1 MSRAAPAPAVTVA
14 GNVEGDII
22 VGNHN
27 FKVNTNYGTI
37 VYQQAPPQVRMRDMA
52 PQPPRAP
59 RGFVDRAGEIGQLG
73 RAIAAREA
81 ATLFGP
87 DGAGKSALLRQVAAS
102 EAARA
107 MPHGV
112 VLLEGVDE
120 AGQALGPADVVQ
132 RLFDALF
139 ESRPR
144 LKVDA
149 TTARTYLSNTQPL
162 VILNGI
168 RLPAGIAA
176 ALPDLFPQ
184 GALLIESSDAP
195 VGEATQP
202 VRLGP
207 LPRDDAMQLLAARAN
222 LTNADRKAL
231 DALCALLADMPLAIV
246 VAANAIRESNLPLE
260 RARQVIAAAHP
271 FSSDSLRAGIE
282 RAYALA
288 KSTLSPN
295 EKQVMDLA
303 SVAPGATVD
312 ADYLR
317 RALNNPAWFDAA
329 LNRLQALG
337 LLPANS
343 PRLRLLPGLRAAARA
358 GVDEAAVRERLLAYL
373 VAALPGQSLDWA
385 FCADELGNILTSIE
399 WAVAQG
405 RWAQAIQLG
414 RAIDAYLTL
423 HGLWDAWRDTLNRIL
438 QAARRGGDRANE
450 AWALHQLGT
459 HAIGAGQTTQ
469 AIDLLRQALDLRRA
483 LRDTVGMAYTQHNL
497 DLLVPP
503 APPARGEPEPRPRP
517 RPQSPRPRGGGALR
531 ALTWLILLSV
541 AAVVIYLL
549 LNPPGPAAAP
559 PAEPPRD
566 REIYELFSVDHEF
579 NVTGML
585 ERTGQWSGNVTLIP
599 SGGQAPYTYESEL
612 GGATEFGAHTYQIG
626 ATNCEPFTFR
636 ARILSSDGQ
645 ERFVEETFRPPEC
658 EGREPARPVVRWF
671 FLHLTSLPGEDPRI
685 REALFLAVDH
695 QRVIDSLGVEFDFQD
710 VDGTLKRF
718 PYEPEKSREILAAAG
733 APFSVRISYYY
744 LGDPVAAEVAVKV
757 AEYLAE
763 MFAQVE
769 VSPEMIGEDTPDP
782 SAYTGDIAVVV
793 NP

>member
-1 MSRAAPAPAVTVA
+1 MSRAAPAPALTVA
-14 GNVEGDII
+14 GNVEGDVI
-22 VGNHN
+22 VGHHN

-37 VYQQAPPQVRMRDMA
+37 VYQQAPPQVRQRDMA

-81 ATLFGP
+81 VTLFGP

-112 VLLEGVDE
+112 VLLESVDE
-120 AGQALGPADVVQ
+120 AGQALGPADVVH

-139 ESRPR
+139 ESHPR

-162 VILNGI
+162 VVLDGL
-168 RLPAGIAA
+168 RLPASAVNG
-176 ALPDLFPQ
+176 LPNLFPQ
-184 GALLIESSDAP
+184 GALLIESAQTPAGD
-195 VGEATQP
+195 ATQP

-207 LPRDDAMQLLAARAN
+207 LPRDEAIQLLAARAN
-222 LTNADRKAL
+222 LADADRKAL

-246 VAANAIRESNLPLE
+246 VAAYAIRESNLPLQSAQQVAAG
-260 RARQVIAAAHP
+260 ARP
-271 FSSDSLRAGIE
+271 SSSDPLSAGVE

-295 EKQVMDLA
+295 EKQLMDLA
-303 SVAPGATVD
+303 AAAPGVTVD

-317 RALNNPAWFDAA
+317 RALNKPAWFDAA

-343 PRLRLLPGLRAAARA
+343 PRLRIQPGLRAAARA

-373 VAALPGQSLDWA
+373 VAALPGRSLDWT

-414 RAIDAYLTL
+414 RAIDPYLTL
-423 HGLWDAWRDTLNRIL
+423 HGLWDAWRETLNRIL

-459 HAIGAGQTTQ
+459 HAIGAGQTAQ
-469 AIDLLRQALDLRRA
+469 AIDLLRQALNLRRA

-497 DLLVPP
+497 DLLAPP
-503 APPARGEPEPRPRP
+503 APPGRGEPEPRPRP
-517 RPQSPRPRGGGALR
+517 RPQPPKPRGGGALR
-531 ALTWLILLSV
+531 TLTWLILLSV

-549 LNPPGPAAAP
+549 RNPLGPALP
-559 PAEPPRD
+559 PPTEPPRD
-566 REIYELFSVDHEF
+566 REIYILLSVDHEF
-579 NVTGML
+579 NVTSIL
-585 ERTGQWSGNVTLIP
+585 ERTGSWTGEVTLKP
-599 SGGQAPYTYESEL
+599 SGGQAPYTYESDL
-612 GGATEFGAHTYQIG
+612 GNATEFGAYTYQFG

-636 ARILSSDGQ
+636 ARVTSSDGQ
-645 ERFVEETFRPPEC
+645 ERFVEETLRPPEC
-658 EGREPARPVVRWF
+658 EGREPARSVVRWF
-671 FLHLTSLPGEDPRI
+671 FLHPTSLPGEDPRI
-685 REALFLAVDH
+685 REGLFLAVDH

-710 VDGTLKRF
+710 VDGTLRRF
-718 PYEPEKSREILAAAG
+718 PYEPEKSKEILAAAG
-733 APFSVRISYYY
+733 APFTVRISYYY
-744 LGDPVAAEVAVKV
+744 LGDPVAAKV

-782 SAYTGDIAVVV
+782 GAYTGDIAVVV